1 MILLD
6 ASINQS
12 LSGIGRIWYKAL
24 KRLPSFFKRMS
35 LKHRFLDKR
44 VFSQSLLALMFNV
57 GGIVSGRFVVVFA
70 PIFTSSP
77 WILALFPLV
86 LTVRG
91 GTSGILSGKIGTMLH
106 TGELKPQFR
115 GNASTLGVLITST
128 FVVTFS
134 ATLGMG
140 VMAFMVQM
148 IFNQVPF
155 QTLPFFVV
163 LPVLTCTLSVLIAIP
178 LTLFV
183 AIKTYQSGI
192 DPDILVY
199 PIMSTTN
206 DLIVSVIYLLLV
218 SLLLMSS
225 SFVLLYGAIIIA
237 FALFSVYVVK
247 KTYHNSLFLK
257 PLKEGIL
264 IVLLSSVFGVV
275 NGLVLTSFRREIEKI
290 PSILILYPALIATLG
305 DIGSILGSMETT
317 KLALGYVSSFRQML
331 SNASTDLVS
340 VESAAFIVHAIF
352 AFVTFSI
359 GWVSDTTID
368 LLLVVQIAVLSNV
381 FSFLFISFFAL
392 TIATQTFRY
401 GLDPDNFVIPL
412 TSSLSDT
419 ISTLVLIVVLFLIV
433 FQ

>member
-1 MILLD
+1 
-6 ASINQS
+6 
-12 LSGIGRIWYKAL
+12 
-24 KRLPSFFKRMS
+24 MS
-35 LKHRFLDKR
+35 VKHLFLDKR

-57 GGIVSGRFVVVFA
+57 GGIVSGRLAVVFA
-70 PIFTSSP
+70 SAFTSSP

-106 TGELKPQFR
+106 TGELKPQLR
-115 GNASTLGVLITST
+115 GNARALWVLITST

-140 VMAFMVQM
+140 FTAFIVHL
-148 IFNQVPF
+148 IFHQVTF
-155 QTLPFFVV
+155 QTLPFFIVF
-163 LPVLTCTLSVLIAIP
+163 PVLTCTLSVLITIP

-218 SLLLMSS
+218 SLILTSGSFILM
-225 SFVLLYGAIIIA
+225 YGAIIILLALLSA
-237 FALFSVYVVK
+237 FFVI
-247 KTYHNSLFLK
+247 KTYHNLLFSK
-257 PLKEGIL
+257 TLKEGIL
-264 IVLLSSVFGVV
+264 IVLLSSVFGIA
-275 NGLVLTSFRREIEKI
+275 NGLILTSFRRELENI
-290 PSILILYPALIATLG
+290 PSILILYPALIASLG

-317 KLALGYVSSFRQML
+317 KLALGYVSTFTHVFR
-331 SNASTDLVS
+331 NAFVDLVS
-340 VESAAFIVHAIF
+340 IESAAFIAHTVF

-359 GWVSDTTID
+359 GWVSQVPTD
-368 LLLVVQIAVLSNV
+368 LLLVVQIAVLSNL

-392 TIATQTFRY
+392 IIATQTFRY

-419 ISTLVLIVVLFLIV
+419 ISTLMLIAVLFLTV

>member
-1 MILLD
+1 
-6 ASINQS
+6 
-12 LSGIGRIWYKAL
+12 
-24 KRLPSFFKRMS
+24 MS
-35 LKHRFLDKR
+35 LKHLFIDKR

-57 GGIVSGRFVVVFA
+57 GGLVSGRLAVIFTPV
-70 PIFTSSP
+70 FTSSP

-115 GNASTLGVLITST
+115 GNTGALWILIKST
-128 FVVTFS
+128 FIVTFS

-140 VMAFMVQM
+140 FLAFMIQV
-148 IFNQVPF
+148 IFNQVSF
-155 QTLPFFVV
+155 QTLPIFIVV
-163 LPVLTCTLSVLIAIP
+163 PVLTCTFSVLLAIP

-206 DLIVSVIYLLLV
+206 DLIVSVIYLLIVTLI
-218 SLLLMSS
+218 LTSS
-225 SFVLLYGAIIIA
+225 NFVLLYGVIIILL
-237 FALFSVYVVK
+237 ALFSMFIVIE
-247 KTYHNSLFLK
+247 TYHDLLFSK
-257 PLKEGIL
+257 TLKEGVL
-264 IVLLSSVFGVV
+264 IVLLSSVFGIA
-275 NGLVLTSFRREIEKI
+275 NGVILTSFRREIEKI
-290 PSILILYPALIATLG
+290 PSVLILYPALIASLG

-317 KLALGYVSSFRQML
+317 KLALGYVSSFIHVFRDVF
-331 SNASTDLVS
+331 ADLIS
-340 VESAAFIVHAIF
+340 IEAAAFVVHTIF
-352 AFVTFSI
+352 AFVTLGI
-359 GWVSDTTID
+359 GWLSQIPSD
-368 LLLVVQIAVLSNV
+368 LLQLVQIAVLSNL
-381 FSFLFISFFAL
+381 FSFFFISFVAL
-392 TIATQTFRY
+392 IIATQTFRY

-419 ISTLVLIVVLFLIV
+419 ISTLMLIAVLFLII

>member
-1 MILLD
+1 M
-6 ASINQS
+6 S
-12 LSGIGRIWYKAL
+12 L
-24 KRLPSFFKRMS
+24 KRLFI
-35 LKHRFLDKR
+35 DKR

-57 GGIVSGRFVVVFA
+57 GGLVSGRLAV
-70 PIFTSSP
+70 IFTPVFTASP

-115 GNASTLGVLITST
+115 GNTGALWILIKST

-140 VMAFMVQM
+140 FLAFMTQI
-148 IFNQVPF
+148 IFHHVSF
-155 QTLPFFVV
+155 QTLCIFIV
-163 LPVLTCTLSVLIAIP
+163 LPVLTSTLSVLIAIP

-206 DLIVSVIYLLLV
+206 DLIVSIIYLLLV
-218 SLLLMSS
+218 TLILTSG
-225 SFVLLYGAIIIA
+225 SFILLYGAIIIILA
-237 FALFSVYVVK
+237 LISMFIIINTYRNTLFS
-247 KTYHNSLFLK
+247 KT
-257 PLKEGIL
+257 LKEGVL
-264 IVLLSSVFGVV
+264 IILLSSIFGIA
-275 NGLVLTSFRREIEKI
+275 NGVILTSFRTEIEQI
-290 PSILILYPALIATLG
+290 PSALVLYPALIAALG

-317 KLALGYVSSFRQML
+317 KLALGYVSSFTRVL
-331 SNASTDLVS
+331 RDVFVDLIS
-340 VESAAFIVHAIF
+340 IESAAFIVHMIF
-352 AFVTFSI
+352 AFVTQGI
-359 GWVSDTTID
+359 GWISQIPSD
-368 LLLVVQIAVLSNV
+368 LLQLVQIAGLSNL
-381 FSFLFISFFAL
+381 FSFFFISFVSL
-392 TIATQTFRY
+392 IIATQTFRY

-419 ISTLVLIVVLFLIV
+419 ISTLVLLAVLSLTI

>member
-1 MILLD
+1 M
-6 ASINQS
+6 S
-12 LSGIGRIWYKAL
+12 L
-24 KRLPSFFKRMS
+24 KRLFI
-35 LKHRFLDKR
+35 DKR
-44 VFSQSLLALMFNV
+44 VFSQSLLALMFNI
-57 GGIVSGRFVVVFA
+57 GGLVSGRLAVIFA
-70 PIFTSSP
+70 PVFSASP

-115 GNASTLGVLITST
+115 GNAGALWILIKST

-140 VMAFMVQM
+140 FLAFMT
-148 IFNQVPF
+148 QVVFHQVSF
-155 QTLPFFVV
+155 QTLSIFIV
-163 LPVLTCTLSVLIAIP
+163 LPVLTSTISVLIAIP

-206 DLIVSVIYLLLV
+206 DLIVSIIYLLLV
-218 SLLLMSS
+218 SLILTSS
-225 SFVLLYGAIIIA
+225 SFVLLYGVIIVF
-237 FALFSVYVVK
+237 FALISIFMIINTYRNLLFS
-247 KTYHNSLFLK
+247 KTLR
-257 PLKEGIL
+257 EGVFI
-264 IVLLSSVFGVV
+264 ILLSSVFGIA
-275 NGLVLTSFRREIEKI
+275 NGVILTSFRTEIEKL
-290 PSILILYPALIATLG
+290 PSVLVLYPALIATLG

-317 KLALGYVSSFRQML
+317 KLALGYVSSFTHVLRDVFV
-331 SNASTDLVS
+331 DLIS
-340 VESAAFIVHAIF
+340 IEAAAFIVHMLF
-352 AFVTFSI
+352 AFVTQGI
-359 GWVSDTTID
+359 GWISQISSD
-368 LLLVVQIAVLSNV
+368 LLQLAQTAVLSNL
-381 FSFLFISFFAL
+381 FSFFFISFISL
-392 TIATQTFRY
+392 IVATQTFRY

-419 ISTLVLIVVLFLIV
+419 ISTLVLLAVLSLTI